1 MTDEKMMREFMEADT
16 AEEAYAAAREA
27 GFQGS
32 AEDFKKMVQD
42 ELAKSSV
49 NELTDKD
56 LEAVAGGGMD
66 TEKWRSMWRK
76 FGPKMME
83 QMKEMKKAWYGGE
96 VK

>member
-1 MTDEKMMREFMEADT
+1 MEADT
-16 AEEAYAAAREA
+16 AEKAYAAAREA

-32 AEDFKKMVQD
+32 AEDFQKMVQD

-66 TEKWRSMWRK
+66 KEKWRSMSIWQ
-76 FGPKMME
+76 MMTVLNSG
-83 QMKEMKKAWYGGE
+83 KKNWNL
-96 VK
+96 

>member
-1 MTDEKMMREFMEADT
+1 MTDKKMMREFMEADT
-16 AEEAYAAAREA
+16 AEKAYASAREA

-66 TEKWRSMWRK
+66 KEKWRSMSIWQ
-76 FGPKMME
+76 MMTVLNSG
-83 QMKEMKKAWYGGE
+83 KKNWNL
-96 VK
+96 

>member
-1 MTDEKMMREFMEADT
+1 MEADT
-16 AEEAYAAAREA
+16 AEEAYVVAREA

-32 AEDFKKMVQD
+32 TEDFQKMVQD

-66 TEKWRSMWRK
+66 KEKWRSMSIWQ
-76 FGPKMME
+76 MMTVLNSG
-83 QMKEMKKAWYGGE
+83 KKNWNL
-96 VK
+96 

>member
-1 MTDEKMMREFMEADT
+1 MEADT
-16 AEEAYAAAREA
+16 AEEAYAVAREA

-32 AEDFKKMVQD
+32 TEDFQKMVQD

-66 TEKWRSMWRK
+66 KEKWRSMSIWQ
-76 FGPKMME
+76 MMTVLNSG
-83 QMKEMKKAWYGGE
+83 KKNWNL
-96 VK
+96 

>member
-1 MTDEKMMREFMEADT
+1 MEADT
-16 AEEAYAAAREA
+16 AEEAYVVAREA

-32 AEDFKKMVQD
+32 TEDFQQMVQD

-66 TEKWRSMWRK
+66 KEKWRSMSIWQ
-76 FGPKMME
+76 MMTVLNSG
-83 QMKEMKKAWYGGE
+83 KKNWNL
-96 VK
+96 

>member
-1 MTDEKMMREFMEADT
+1 MEADT
-16 AEEAYAAAREA
+16 AEEAYVVAREA

-32 AEDFKKMVQD
+32 TEDFQKMVQD

-66 TEKWRSMWRK
+66 KEKWRSMSIWQIMTVLNS
-76 FGPKMME
+76 G
-83 QMKEMKKAWYGGE
+83 KKNWNL
-96 VK
+96 

>member
-1 MTDEKMMREFMEADT
+1 MEADT
-16 AEEAYAAAREA
+16 AEEAYVVAREA

-32 AEDFKKMVQD
+32 TEDFQKMVQD

-66 TEKWRSMWRK
+66 KEKWRSMSIWQLMTVLNT
-76 FGPKMME
+76 G
-83 QMKEMKKAWYGGE
+83 KKNWNL
-96 VK
+96 

>member
-1 MTDEKMMREFMEADT
+1 MEADT

-32 AEDFKKMVQD
+32 AEDFQKMVQD

-66 TEKWRSMWRK
+66 KEKWRSMSIWQ
-76 FGPKMME
+76 MMTVLNSG
-83 QMKEMKKAWYGGE
+83 KKNWNL
-96 VK
+96 